1 MARLRRAR
9 TRPDDAVW
17 DIAVRLLDDRDLRH
31 RHPQHRSSVAV
42 AAGSHVHVLR
52 LRDLHRRRGRHAP
65 QRSPVSDGGFRSD
78 ARHAAAGDRDRH
90 SRRGSRCRAVSGL
103 FRLHQFPSRLRQLPH
118 ALDDA
123 DCFPLRGDPDF
134 RSADRAVHRRAAR
147 QRHPQRLRPPRA
159 ARRAGAHHADR
170 PDCEGGALVSAPL
183 ILALM
188 TVLFLVFG
196 YMGVP
201 VAFSLMAGVLVGAMF
216 TDVSMPAIIQKMFD
230 GVDNEA
236 LLAIP
241 FFLLVGELMSS
252 ANVVMRVANLA
263 LALVGHIRGG
273 LSQVVTVFSMMF
285 SEMSGSTTAD
295 VAVISRA
302 LGGPMKRE
310 SYDPPF
316 IPAIIAAAS
325 TIAALVPPSITA
337 VVYFA
342 VGNVSIAGL
351 FMAGVVPGLMIGF
364 GLMIYCYFFGPPGT
378 RKPRASMRQVMFA
391 TGDAALP
398 LMIPVILLGGIL
410 TGWFT
415 PTEAG
420 VVAVIWIIAVV
431 IPALNRG
438 HFRKIPYDFC
448 LAGLIFSLPLIT
460 IGAANAFGW
469 MLAYLRGAIVIA
481 DWITS
486 IAGNDPQ
493 YMMLLLVLLFT
504 VIGDFIEPVP
514 TIIIFM
520 PLVNTLTQAGDING
534 VHMGV
539 VLIATLAFGLIT
551 PPYGL
556 VLLMASK
563 FVGVSFGKALRA
575 ALPIYVVF
583 LVTIAF
589 AIYFPKAVLWLPKQV
604 NPASVGCFKN
614 PSGPGYIWPP

>member
-1 MARLRRAR
+1 
-9 TRPDDAVW
+9 VN
-17 DIAVRLLDDRDLRH
+17 
-31 RHPQHRSSVAV
+31 SVM
-42 AAGSHVHVLR
+42 
-52 LRDLHRRRGRHAP
+52 
-65 QRSPVSDGGFRSD
+65 
-78 ARHAAAGDRDRH
+78 
-90 SRRGSRCRAVSGL
+90 
-103 FRLHQFPSRLRQLPH
+103 
-118 ALDDA
+118 
-123 DCFPLRGDPDF
+123 
-134 RSADRAVHRRAAR
+134 
-147 QRHPQRLRPPRA
+147 
-159 ARRAGAHHADR
+159 
-170 PDCEGGALVSAPL
+170 

-188 TVLFLVFG
+188 TFLFLFFG
-196 YMGVP
+196 YLGVP
-201 VAFSLMAGVLVGAMF
+201 VAFSLTAGVLVGAMF
-216 TDVSMPAIIQKMFD
+216 TDVSLTAIVQKMFD
-230 GVDNEA
+230 GMDSEA

-252 ANVVMRVANLA
+252 ANVVQRVANLS

-273 LSQVVTVFSMMF
+273 LSQTVTVFSMFF

-310 SYDPPF
+310 GYTPAF
-316 IPAIIAAAS
+316 TAAIIASAS

-337 VVYFA
+337 VVYGA
-342 VGNVSIAGL
+342 IGNVSIAGL

-364 GLMIYCYFFGPPGT
+364 GLMTYCYFFGPVGMRRRRATFGEIT
-378 RKPRASMRQVMFA
+378 RAF
-391 TGDAALP
+391 GDAALP

-420 VVAVIWIIAVV
+420 VVAVVWILLVV
-431 IPALNRG
+431 IPVLNPA
-438 HFRKIPYDFC
+438 HIRKLPYDFC

-469 MLAYLRGAIVIA
+469 LFAYLRGALVIA

-486 IAGNDPQ
+486 IAGDDPHLI
-493 YMMLLLVLLFT
+493 MLLLVLLFT

-520 PLVNTLTQAGDING
+520 PLVNTLTTAANINP
-534 VHMGV
+534 VHMGI

-563 FVGVSFGKALRA
+563 FIGVRFSKALRA

-583 LVTIAF
+583 LLTIIF
-589 AIYFPKAVLWLPKQV
+589 AIYFPKVVLWLPKQV
-604 NPASVGCFKN
+604 IPESVGCFKN
-614 PSGPGYIWPP
+614 PSGEGYICPN

>member
-1 MARLRRAR
+1 M
-9 TRPDDAVW
+9 
-17 DIAVRLLDDRDLRH
+17 
-31 RHPQHRSSVAV
+31 S
-42 AAGSHVHVLR
+42 
-52 LRDLHRRRGRHAP
+52 
-65 QRSPVSDGGFRSD
+65 F
-78 ARHAAAGDRDRH
+78 
-90 SRRGSRCRAVSGL
+90 CFL
-103 FRLHQFPSRLRQLPH
+103 F
-118 ALDDA
+118 
-123 DCFPLRGDPDF
+123 
-134 RSADRAVHRRAAR
+134 
-147 QRHPQRLRPPRA
+147 
-159 ARRAGAHHADR
+159 
-170 PDCEGGALVSAPL
+170 
-183 ILALM
+183 
-188 TVLFLVFG
+188 FG
-196 YMGVP
+196 YLGVP
-201 VAFSLMAGVLVGAMF
+201 VPFSLMAGVFVGATL
-216 TDVSMPAIIQKMFD
+216 TDVSLAAIVQKIFD
-230 GVDNEA
+230 GVDSEA

-252 ANVVMRVANLA
+252 ANVVVRIANLS
-263 LALVGHIRGG
+263 LSLVGHIRGG
-273 LSQVVTVFSMMF
+273 LSQVVVVFSMFF

-295 VAVISRA
+295 VAVMSRA

-310 SYDPPF
+310 GYS
-316 IPAIIAAAS
+316 
-325 TIAALVPPSITA
+325 PPSSRRSSPPPPPSRHWCRRASPRWSMARSAT
-337 VVYFA
+337 
-342 VGNVSIAGL
+342 SRSPGL
-351 FMAGVVPGLMIGF
+351 FMAGVVPGFMIGF
-364 GLMIYCYFFGPPGT
+364 GLMIYCYFFGPSGM
-378 RKPRASMRQVMFA
+378 RKPRAPLRQVVFA
-391 TGDAALP
+391 AGDAALP

-420 VVAVIWIIAVV
+420 VVAVVWIIAVV

-438 HFRKIPYDFC
+438 HLRKIPYDFC

-486 IAGNDPQ
+486 IAGNDPH
-493 YMMLLLVLLFT
+493 YIMLLMVLLFT

-520 PLVNTLTQAGDING
+520 PLVNALTQAGDING

-583 LVTIAF
+583 LVTITLHDL
-589 AIYFPKAVLWLPKQV
+589 FPEAWCC
-604 NPASVGCFKN
+604 GCR
-614 PSGPGYIWPP
+614 ST

>member
-1 MARLRRAR
+1 
-9 TRPDDAVW
+9 V
-17 DIAVRLLDDRDLRH
+17 
-31 RHPQHRSSVAV
+31 
-42 AAGSHVHVLR
+42 
-52 LRDLHRRRGRHAP
+52 
-65 QRSPVSDGGFRSD
+65 SPPV
-78 ARHAAAGDRDRH
+78 
-90 SRRGSRCRAVSGL
+90 V
-103 FRLHQFPSRLRQLPH
+103 
-118 ALDDA
+118 
-123 DCFPLRGDPDF
+123 
-134 RSADRAVHRRAAR
+134 
-147 QRHPQRLRPPRA
+147 
-159 ARRAGAHHADR
+159 
-170 PDCEGGALVSAPL
+170 
-183 ILALM
+183 LALM
-188 TVLFLVFG
+188 SACFLSFG
-196 YMGVP
+196 YLGVP
-201 VAFSLMAGVLVGAMF
+201 VPFALLTGVFVGAF
-216 TDVSMPAIIQKMFD
+216 FADVSIAAVIQKVFD
-230 GVDNEA
+230 GVDTEA

-252 ANVVMRVANLA
+252 SNVVVRVANLS

-273 LSQVVTVFSMMF
+273 LSQVVTVFSMFF

-310 SYDPPF
+310 GYSPPF
-316 IPAIIAAAS
+316 IAAIIASAS

-337 VVYFA
+337 VVYGA

-364 GLMIYCYFFGPPGT
+364 GLMIYCYFFGPPGM
-378 RKPRASMRQVMFA
+378 RRSRAPFREVVRA
-391 TGDAALP
+391 AKDASLP
-398 LMIPVILLGGIL
+398 MMIPVILLGGIL

-420 VVAVIWIIAVV
+420 VVAVLWIIIVV

-438 HFRKIPYDFC
+438 HLARLPYDFC

-469 MLAYLRGAIVIA
+469 MLAYLRGAMVIA

-486 IAGNDPQ
+486 IAGNDPHLI
-493 YMMLLLVLLFT
+493 MLLMVLLFT

-520 PLVNTLTQAGDING
+520 PLVNMLVQAGDINP

-563 FVGVSFGKALRA
+563 FVGVRFSQALRA

-583 LVTIAF
+583 FVTIAF
-589 AIYFPKAVLWLPKQV
+589 AIYFPSVVLWLPKQV
-604 NPASVGCFKN
+604 IPASVGCFKA
-614 PSGPGYIWPP
+614 PDGPGYICPK